1 MDMQRALE
9 VAAATSELEMRRAYR
24 QAVAQGAT
32 NTGCTANRER
42 DYGALRLLTL
52 ATLRMPDLVLY
63 AGLADVYEDGPDA
76 NRFPRPG
83 VLAIGDASAGALR
96 LTHRALEVHGQR
108 LGYAISVWIGRALE
122 RAGTELE
129 QQALDDQAE
138 IPAALN
144 QSRWATIALTRA
156 TAATADDPMLVP
168 VEAAN
173 GLGHLLAIY
182 LIAIAA
188 AT

>member
-32 NTGCTANRER
+32 NTGCTANRDR
-42 DYGALRLLTL
+42 DYDALRLLTL

-83 VLAIGDASAGALR
+83 VLATKKRSSTTVECRTFCCSRGTSGLWAASSS
-96 LTHRALEVHGQR
+96 T
-108 LGYAISVWIGRALE
+108 IGRV
-122 RAGTELE
+122 
-129 QQALDDQAE
+129 
-138 IPAALN
+138 AA
-144 QSRWATIALTRA
+144 
-156 TAATADDPMLVP
+156 
-168 VEAAN
+168 
-173 GLGHLLAIY
+173 
-182 LIAIAA
+182 
-188 AT
+188 